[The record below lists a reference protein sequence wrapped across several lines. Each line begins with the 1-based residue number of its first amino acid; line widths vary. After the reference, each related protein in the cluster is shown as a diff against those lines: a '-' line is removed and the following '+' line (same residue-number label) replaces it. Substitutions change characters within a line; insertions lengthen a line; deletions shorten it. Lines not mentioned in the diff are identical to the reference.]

1 MTSPKR
7 CPQCDAPLPAGAP
20 QGLCPACL
28 LARGLESSPSAV
40 AATEDSPSARFV
52 PPKPSDLA
60 PLFPQLELLDLV
72 GHGGMGAVYKAR
84 QKGLDRLVAL
94 KILPPEVGRDPKFA
108 DRFTRE
114 AKALARLNH
123 PHIVTVHDV
132 GRAGDYYFFVMEY
145 VDGLN
150 LREAIRAGRLS
161 PQEAMAIVPQICDAL
176 QYAHDE
182 GIVHRDIKPE
192 NILIDKKGR
201 VKIADFGLAK
211 LLRRGVDD
219 LSLTQDRQVMGTPRY
234 MAPEQMQGSAEVDH
248 RVDIYSLGVVFYEM
262 LTGELPMGRFA
273 LPSQKVQVDVRLDE
287 VVLRALDA
295 EPQRRYQ
302 QASEVKTSVETIAA
316 SPRRPAAPPVHG
328 PRRRSHGPW
337 VALTV
342 LLGCAAMCVL
352 PTMFAAIVFYLW
364 AAAAQRT
371 ESAQRAE
378 AQRVDAQRA
387 EAERALEH
395 RLRTEGQPRQNPPP
409 QGFADVTPRAL
420 EFRLVPAETKDRD
433 EWPHIGKNEFDGLV
447 DELRDKGPQQVG
459 EKDGWRWLEAG
470 AKLEIDD
477 LPTGQYGDRR
487 FVLVSDRREDGV
499 DARPVKVS
507 AVYEGDSRSL
517 EFELD
522 HTAGEQLR
530 KLTAAHIGSKLAIIV
545 GGRVVSA
552 PVIRSEIGRKGRI
565 TGNFTA
571 REVAAMIEQLSQP
584 ANTMVESH
592 TSPDVTLISVVGLLC
607 ILPTLIIGGL
617 AILLLLVLRRRSKT
631 PAPHPEVHGD
641 A

>member
-1 MTSPKR
+1 MTSPIR

-40 AATEDSPSARFV
+40 AATEGSPSARFV

-84 QKGLDRLVAL
+84 QKGLDRVVAL

-145 VDGLN
+145 VEGLN

-248 RVDIYSLGVVFYEM
+248 RADIYSLGVVFYEM

-273 LPSQKVQVDVRLDE
+273 PPSQKVQVDVRLDE

-316 SPRRPAAPPVHG
+316 SPRQSAAAPVHG
-328 PRRRSHGPW
+328 PVRRSHGPW
-337 VALTV
+337 VALIV
-342 LLGCAAMCVL
+342 LLLCGSMCVL
-352 PTMFAAIVFYLW
+352 PPMLLVLSWDFYADARYEEPATQAIPLDSNSLP
-364 AAAAQRT
+364 T
-371 ESAQRAE
+371 EEGDQVVPL
-378 AQRVDAQRA
+378 Q
-387 EAERALEH
+387 AL
-395 RLRTEGQPRQNPPP
+395 PRGRPKVSLQ
-409 QGFADVTPRAL
+409 AL
-420 EFRLVPAETKDRD
+420 EFHLVPAETRDRD
-433 EWPHIGKNEFDGLV
+433 EWPHIGKQEFDRLV
-447 DELRDKGPQQVG
+447 DELRDDGPKGVG
-459 EKDGWRWLEAG
+459 VKDGWRWLEAG
-470 AKLEIDD
+470 ANLETDD

-522 HTAGEQLR
+522 HNAGEQLR
-530 KLTAAHIGSKLAIIV
+530 KLTAEHIGSKLAIIV

-552 PVIRSEIGRKGRI
+552 PVIRSEIGRKGKI

-571 REVAAMIEQLSQP
+571 REVSAMIEQLSQP

-592 TSPDVTLISVVGLLC
+592 TSPGVTLTGVVGLLC

-617 AILLLLVLRRRSKT
+617 AILLLLLLRRRSKT
-631 PAPHPEVHGD
+631 PAPRLEVHAG

>member
-1 MTSPKR
+1 MPSPR
-7 CPQCDAPLPAGAP
+7 HCPQCDAPLPDNAP

-248 RVDIYSLGVVFYEM
+248 RADIYSLGVVFYEM

-273 LPSQKVQVDVRLDE
+273 PPSQKVQVDVRLDE

-302 QASEVKTSVETIAA
+302 QASEIKTSVETIAA
-316 SPRRPAAPPVHG
+316 SQHQPVAVPPMHG
-328 PRRRSHGPW
+328 PVRRSHGLW
-337 VALTV
+337 VVLTV
-342 LLGCAAMCVL
+342 LLVCASMCVL
-352 PTMFAAIVFYLW
+352 LPMLLVLVWYFSAVGSYEKPAMRAIPLDRNSLPTEEGDQVVVRQPQSWESTQAATGTSQV
-364 AAAAQRT
+364 
-371 ESAQRAE
+371 
-378 AQRVDAQRA
+378 V
-387 EAERALEH
+387 
-395 RLRTEGQPRQNPPP
+395 P
-409 QGFADVTPRAL
+409 QAL
-420 EFRLVPAETKDRD
+420 EFRLVPAETRDRD
-433 EWPHIGKNEFDGLV
+433 EWPHIGKQEFDRLV
-447 DELRDKGPQQVG
+447 DELRDDGPDGVG
-459 EKDGWRWLEAG
+459 VKDGWRWLEAG
-470 AKLEIDD
+470 PELETDD
-477 LPTGQYGDRR
+477 LPTGQYGDKR
-487 FVLVSDRREDGV
+487 FVLVSDRREDRV
-499 DARPVKVS
+499 AAQRVVVS
-507 AVYEGDSRSL
+507 AVEYEDSRTL
-517 EFELD
+517 EFKLND
-522 HTAGEQLR
+522 TAGEQLR
-530 KLTAAHIGSKLAIIV
+530 KLTAEHIGSKLAIIV

-552 PVIRSEIGRKGRI
+552 PVIRSEIGRKGTI
-565 TGNFTA
+565 SGNFTA
-571 REVAAMIEQLSQP
+571 RELSTMFEQLSQP
-584 ANTMVESH
+584 AT
-592 TSPDVTLISVVGLLC
+592 G
-607 ILPTLIIGGL
+607 
-617 AILLLLVLRRRSKT
+617 K
-631 PAPHPEVHGD
+631 
-641 A
+641 